1 MFCPSCPAP
10 NLGVWPFW
18 GVDDLKAD
26 IYVARMP
33 SGAGCSVTWGS
44 YRNATTLEVTR
55 KRRKV
60 ERCDVL
66 ARIKHMKMQGLLVE
80 VTPRAKLEIAQ
91 GRYTGLGMFTAATG
105 NFKFS
110 RFSKCK
116 VQMQPDV
123 AFET

>member
-1 MFCPSCPAP
+1 ME
-10 NLGVWPFW
+10 VH
-18 GVDDLKAD
+18 

-33 SGAGCSVTWGS
+33 SGAGCSVTLGS

-55 KRRKV
+55 ERRKV
-60 ERCDVL
+60 ERCDML

-105 NFKFS
+105 NF
-110 RFSKCK
+110 RFSKFSKCRFK
-116 VQMQPDV
+116 CSL
-123 AFET
+123 T